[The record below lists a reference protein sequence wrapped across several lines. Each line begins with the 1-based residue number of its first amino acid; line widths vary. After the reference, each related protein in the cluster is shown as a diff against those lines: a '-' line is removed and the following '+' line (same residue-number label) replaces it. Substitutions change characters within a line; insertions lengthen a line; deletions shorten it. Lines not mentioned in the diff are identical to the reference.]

1 LSQKRNLVFFC
12 ARGKQTEDFREV
24 ARKIRAR
31 APDIAPLVFTT
42 RAAVGPMLAA
52 PWLIQRPTVAIEL
65 DGRRGR
71 PRIFRGLRLGHFGV
85 SGKIA
90 QYEALDAHGL
100 PVPDWTEITPDTALD
115 PAKWGPYVVVKPSR
129 GKRGA
134 YVWVH
139 RTGRVRFKAP
149 AEYPENHP
157 ARDGPMLAQRFIYTG
172 PWPLSYRVLTYFG
185 TPLIS
190 YRHEGRRDLPSLDG
204 TDGLKRAGGGL
215 SIVAA
220 AKGGTAMLVDKPEI
234 VELARRVHDV
244 FPTIPSLGIDI
255 VEEKATGRLFILEV
269 NPGGQSWTLTS
280 DAGVAMQAEF
290 GIDFHGQF
298 DALDL
303 IADRSIEIAREYA
316 R

>member
-12 ARGKQTEDFREV
+12 TRGTQTEDFREV
-24 ARKIRAR
+24 ARKVRVR

-52 PWLIQRPTVAIEL
+52 PWLIQRPTVSIEL
-65 DGRRGR
+65 DGRRRR
-71 PRIFRGLRLGHFGV
+71 PRIFRGLRLGHFGS

-90 QYEALDAHGL
+90 QYEALSAHGL
-100 PVPDWTEITPDTALD
+100 PVPDWTEVTQETALD
-115 PAKWGPYVVVKPSR
+115 PKKWGPYVVVKPSHGR
-129 GKRGA
+129 RGA
-134 YVWVH
+134 FVWVH
-139 RTGRVRFKAP
+139 KTGRVRFKAP

-157 ARDGPMLAQRFIYTG
+157 GRDGPMLAQRFIYTG

-190 YRHEGRRDLPSLDG
+190 YQHEGRHDLPSLDG
-204 TDGLKRAGGGL
+204 PEGVKRAGGGL

-280 DAGVAMQAEF
+280 DAGVAIQAEF